1 MYMDE
6 SKESSLREMEKLM
19 DLEEGTLKNN
29 FISLDSLSCCKVISN
44 IMQEITRGV
53 AVSPASIRR
62 GRRGDMI
69 RDYVTHI
76 ISTLGDLRDLFLEDH
91 TENEHRRKHIN

>member
-1 MYMDE
+1 MDK
-6 SKESSLREMEKLM
+6 SNDSSLREMEKLM

-44 IMQEITRGV
+44 IMQEITSGV
-53 AVSPASIRR
+53 AVSPASLRH
-62 GRRGDMI
+62 GRKGDMV

-76 ISTLGDLRDLFLEDH
+76 ISTLGDLRELFLEDH
-91 TENEHRRKHIN
+91 IENEHRRKHIN

>member
-1 MYMDE
+1 MDE
-6 SKESSLREMEKLM
+6 SNDSSLREMEKLM

-44 IMQEITRGV
+44 IMQEITSGV
-53 AVSPASIRR
+53 AVSPASLRH
-62 GRRGDMI
+62 GRKGDMV

-76 ISTLGDLRDLFLEDH
+76 ISTLGDLRELFLEDH
-91 TENEHRRKHIN
+91 IENEHRRKHIN

>member
-1 MYMDE
+1 MDE

-19 DLEEGTLKNN
+19 DLEEGTLKNS
-29 FISLDSLSCCKVISN
+29 FVSLDSLACCKVIST
-44 IMQEITRGV
+44 IMQELTSGV
-53 AVSPASIRR
+53 AVSPASLRR

-76 ISTLGDLRDLFLEDH
+76 FSTLGDLRDLFLEDH
-91 TENEHRRKHIN
+91 TQNEHRRKHIN

>member
-6 SKESSLREMEKLM
+6 SNESSLREMEKLM

-44 IMQEITRGV
+44 IMQEITSGV
-53 AVSPASIRR
+53 AVSPASLRH
-62 GRRGDMI
+62 GRKGDMV

-76 ISTLGDLRDLFLEDH
+76 ISTLGDLRELFLEDH
-91 TENEHRRKHIN
+91 IENEHRRKHIN

>member
-1 MYMDE
+1 MDE
-6 SKESSLREMEKLM
+6 SNESSLREMEKLM

-44 IMQEITRGV
+44 IMQEITSGV
-53 AVSPASIRR
+53 AVSPASLRH
-62 GRRGDMI
+62 GRKGDMV

-76 ISTLGDLRDLFLEDH
+76 ISTLGELRELFLEDH
-91 TENEHRRKHIN
+91 IENEHRRKHIN

>member
-1 MYMDE
+1 MDE

-19 DLEEGTLKNN
+19 DLEEGTLKNS
-29 FISLDSLSCCKVISN
+29 FVSLDSLACCKVIST
-44 IMQEITRGV
+44 IMQELTSGV
-53 AVSPASIRR
+53 AVSPASLRR

-91 TENEHRRKHIN
+91 TQNEPRRKHIN

>member
-1 MYMDE
+1 MDE

-19 DLEEGTLKNN
+19 DLEEGTLKNS
-29 FISLDSLSCCKVISN
+29 FVSLDSLACCKVIST
-44 IMQEITRGV
+44 IMQELTSGV
-53 AVSPASIRR
+53 AVSPASLRR

-76 ISTLGDLRDLFLEDH
+76 ISTLGDLRDVFLEDH
-91 TENEHRRKHIN
+91 TQNDHRRKHIN

>member
-1 MYMDE
+1 MDE

-19 DLEEGTLKNN
+19 DLEEGTLKNS
-29 FISLDSLSCCKVISN
+29 FVSLDSLACCKVIST
-44 IMQEITRGV
+44 IMQELTSGV
-53 AVSPASIRR
+53 AVSPASLRR

-69 RDYVTHI
+69 RDYVTHK

-91 TENEHRRKHIN
+91 TQNEHRRKHIN

>member
-1 MYMDE
+1 MDK
-6 SKESSLREMEKLM
+6 SNDNSLREMEKLM

-44 IMQEITRGV
+44 IMQEITSGV
-53 AVSPASIRR
+53 AVSPASLRH
-62 GRRGDMI
+62 GRKGDMI

-76 ISTLGDLRDLFLEDH
+76 ISTLGDLRELFLEDH
-91 TENEHRRKHIN
+91 TKNEHRRKHIN

>member
-1 MYMDE
+1 MDE
-6 SKESSLREMEKLM
+6 SNERSLREMEKLM

-44 IMQEITRGV
+44 IMQEITSGV
-53 AVSPASIRR
+53 AVSPASLRH
-62 GRRGDMI
+62 GRKGDMV

-76 ISTLGDLRDLFLEDH
+76 ISTLGELRELFLEDH
-91 TENEHRRKHIN
+91 IENEHRRKHIN

>member
-1 MYMDE
+1 MDE

-19 DLEEGTLKNN
+19 DLEEGTLKNS
-29 FISLDSLSCCKVISN
+29 FVSLDSLACCKVIST
-44 IMQEITRGV
+44 IMQELTSGV
-53 AVSPASIRR
+53 AVSPASLRR

-91 TENEHRRKHIN
+91 KEDEYRRKHIN

>member
-1 MYMDE
+1 MDE

-19 DLEEGTLKNN
+19 DLEEGTLKNS
-29 FISLDSLSCCKVISN
+29 FVSLDSLACCKVIST
-44 IMQEITRGV
+44 IMQELTSGV
-53 AVSPASIRR
+53 AVSPASLRR

-76 ISTLGDLRDLFLEDH
+76 ISTLADLRDLFLEDH
-91 TENEHRRKHIN
+91 TQNEHRRKHIN

>member
-1 MYMDE
+1 MDE
-6 SKESSLREMEKLM
+6 SKESSLREMEKLI
-19 DLEEGTLKNN
+19 DLEEGTLKNS
-29 FISLDSLSCCKVISN
+29 FVSLDSLACCKVIST
-44 IMQEITRGV
+44 IMQELTSGV
-53 AVSPASIRR
+53 AVSPASLRR

-91 TENEHRRKHIN
+91 TQNEHRRKHIN

>member
-6 SKESSLREMEKLM
+6 SNESSLREMEKLM

-44 IMQEITRGV
+44 IMQEITSGV
-53 AVSPASIRR
+53 AVSPASLRH
-62 GRRGDMI
+62 GRKGDMV

-76 ISTLGDLRDLFLEDH
+76 ISTLGELRELFLEDH
-91 TENEHRRKHIN
+91 IENEHRRKHIN

>member
-1 MYMDE
+1 MDK
-6 SKESSLREMEKLM
+6 SNDSSLREMEKLM

-44 IMQEITRGV
+44 IMQEITSGV
-53 AVSPASIRR
+53 AVSPASLRH
-62 GRRGDMI
+62 GRKGDMV

-76 ISTLGDLRDLFLEDH
+76 ISTLGELRELFLEDH
-91 TENEHRRKHIN
+91 IENEHRRKHIN

>member
-1 MYMDE
+1 MDE
-6 SKESSLREMEKLM
+6 SNESSLREMEKLM

-44 IMQEITRGV
+44 IMQEITSGV
-53 AVSPASIRR
+53 AVSPASLRH
-62 GRRGDMI
+62 GRKGDMV

-76 ISTLGDLRDLFLEDH
+76 ISTLGDLREVFLEDH
-91 TENEHRRKHIN
+91 IENEHRRKHIN

>member
-1 MYMDE
+1 MDE
-6 SKESSLREMEKLM
+6 SNESSLREMEKLM

-44 IMQEITRGV
+44 IMQEITSGV
-53 AVSPASIRR
+53 AVSPASLRH
-62 GRRGDMI
+62 GRKGDMV

-76 ISTLGDLRDLFLEDH
+76 ISTLGDLRELFLEDH
-91 TENEHRRKHIN
+91 IENEHRRKHIN